1 MCAMQTRM
9 WWAVRAPGFATT
21 LAGHCVAGLIF
32 LFSFRTIALKAVWL
46 PQFFVLLSAATALLL
61 AVPGRRK
68 TSRRVMLLGLVM
80 LIEIILG
87 IPQGPDFG
95 LVAVLGTVFI
105 FVTMTEVEGLS
116 AALLCLAYSAVI
128 PFLHWPLVAWG
139 VPIAGASPLSAA
151 LLAVYFLFLTWL
163 VGLVGSRGQ
172 RIIRQNEELARID
185 RTVRALS
192 EANLDFQELATR
204 VQRET
209 QEQERRRI
217 TREIHDIVGYTLT
230 NIQMMMEAA
239 TDLVRRDSTG
249 LEDLLVKSR
258 DQAQRG
264 LLETRRAMRNLRA
277 VSEVRAAGL
286 GRVTE
291 VARIFEK
298 ATKVA
303 VRLNFGNTTDSLG
316 ERVDDVVYRMVQEC
330 LTNALRHGNATEI
343 SVSFWVINGTLRLSI
358 ADNGVGSKEIV
369 PGIGLAGMTERLAHV
384 GGTMKAENTPF
395 GFLVFCEIPLEGSAG
410 EKQHER

>member
-1 MCAMQTRM
+1 MQTRIWM
-9 WWAVRAPGFATT
+9 AVRAPSFATT

-32 LFSFRTIALKAVWL
+32 LFSFRSSTIRPQWL
-46 PQFFVLLSAATALLL
+46 PQFFILLSAATVLLL
-61 AVPGRRK
+61 MVPGRRR
-68 TSRRVMLLGLVM
+68 TSRRVMLLALVVI
-80 LIEIILG
+80 IEIVLG
-87 IPQGPDFG
+87 IPQGPD
-95 LVAVLGTVFI
+95 LALEAVLGSVFI
-105 FVTMTEVEGLS
+105 FLTMTEVEGIS
-116 AALLCLAYSAVI
+116 AALLCMGYSAVI
-128 PFLHWPLVAWG
+128 PSIHWPFMAWG
-139 VPIAGASPLSAA
+139 VPVAGAPLLSAA

-172 RIIRQNEELARID
+172 RILRQNEELARID

-239 TDLVRRDSTG
+239 TDLVRKDSSG

-286 GRVTE
+286 GRVAE
-291 VARIFEK
+291 VARIFER

-303 VRLNFGNTTDSLG
+303 VRLNLGNTPASLG

-343 SVSFWVINGTLRLSI
+343 TASFWIVGGALRLSI

-369 PGIGLAGMTERLAHV
+369 PGIGLAGMAERLTHV

-395 GFLVFCEIPLEGSAG
+395 GFLVFCEIPLEGFAG
-410 EKQHER
+410 EQRYEW

>member
-1 MCAMQTRM
+1 MQTRM
-9 WWAVRAPGFATT
+9 WMAVRAPSLVTT
-21 LAGHCVAGLIF
+21 LAGHGVAGLVFF
-32 LFSFRTIALKAVWL
+32 LSFRTSLRPIWL
-46 PQFFVLLSAATALLL
+46 PQFYILLSLATVLLLVLPDL
-61 AVPGRRK
+61 HRR
-68 TSRRVMLLGLVM
+68 SRRLIVLVSVMLV
-80 LIEIILG
+80 ETVLG
-87 IPQGPDFG
+87 IPLGPD
-95 LVAVLGTVFI
+95 LEVAGILGTVFI
-105 FVTMTEVEGLS
+105 FLAMTELEGGAAPVLCVVYS
-116 AALLCLAYSAVI
+116 AAIPASHWPLIAWGTRIPGAQPFQAALL
-128 PFLHWPLVAWG
+128 G
-139 VPIAGASPLSAA
+139 M
-151 LLAVYFLFLTWL
+151 YFLFLTWV

-172 RIIRQNEELARID
+172 KIRRQNEELLRID

-192 EANLDFQELATR
+192 EANLDFQELATQ

-209 QEQERRRI
+209 QEQERKRI
-217 TREIHDIVGYTLT
+217 TREIHDVVGYTLT

-239 TDLVRRDSTG
+239 TDLVRRDSSG

-277 VSEVRAAGL
+277 VSEVRAGGL
-286 GRVTE
+286 GRVAE
-291 VARIFEK
+291 VARIFER

-303 VRLNFGNTTDSLG
+303 VRLNFGNTPDSLG

-343 SVSFWVINGTLRLSI
+343 TVSFWIVAGALRLSI

-369 PGIGLAGMTERLAHV
+369 PGIGLAGMSERVSHV

-395 GFLVFCEIPLEGSAG
+395 GFLVFCEMPLTGFVG
-410 EKQHER
+410 GPPHER